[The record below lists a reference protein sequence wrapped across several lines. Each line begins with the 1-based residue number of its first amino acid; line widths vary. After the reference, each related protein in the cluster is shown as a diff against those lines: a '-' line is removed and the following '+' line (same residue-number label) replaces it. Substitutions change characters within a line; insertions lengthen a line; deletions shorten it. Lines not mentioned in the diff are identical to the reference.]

1 MQSRR
6 GAEFLISAFLMF
18 LLHPSYF
25 VLVPE
30 VGVVNWWMAALG
42 AAIVVALFGLL
53 AAVGGLRWWQRRRPL
68 LQLVLLVLI
77 PALLIGLSLAVALQF
92 TIPIESVAG
101 LLFGVGIAAMLLLIF
116 TSYLIEQIRVAWSP
130 PDDQTRDE

>member
-1 MQSRR
+1 M
-6 GAEFLISAFLMF
+6 
-18 LLHPSYF
+18 
-25 VLVPE
+25 
-30 VGVVNWWMAALG
+30 VNWWMAALG

-53 AAVGGLRWWQRRRPL
+53 AAVGGLRWWRRRRPL

-77 PALLIGLSLAVALQF
+77 PALLIGLTLGVALQW
-92 TIPIESVAG
+92 TMPIESVAG

-116 TSYLIEQIRVAWSP
+116 TSYLIDQIRVAWSP